1 MSSRHIFEGAGL
13 LTLVLMIASAHAKPN
28 VAQPAMPAE
37 VTKRAVSQAT
47 GALKSLQSAPLTSS
61 EGESRKA
68 FSQALEEVARA
79 HIQHSDQLDRTH
91 QALQKQ
97 IEGLR
102 PSWWDKWLT
111 VLTGL
116 VGALMGTT
124 VAAYSA
130 YRLQQQRHQF
140 EQISARQT
148 AGINEL
154 AQIKLFRS
162 RQLNEFYGPLQALL
176 QQGLVVRNELYRRM
190 RASPA
195 TGVNFSDLPPRPGS
209 QHQSLGIQHGSGEIR
224 PFRLIDELPF
234 IRKAYPHLM
243 GNVGEMVRINGLVV
257 ALIHERVGLVLH
269 DNEDLSQKLGVFL
282 AHQSVLQDVY
292 KSVKGNS
299 DGAGPA
305 FGYSTTFPDGLQEA
319 VDGDCAKL
327 RDELR
332 EWEGRVTQWSQSRSN
347 S

>member
-1 MSSRHIFEGAGL
+1 MSRRHTLEGAGL
-13 LTLVLMIASAHAKPN
+13 LTLALVIASAQAKPN
-28 VAQPAMPAE
+28 TAQPPMPAE
-37 VTKRAVSQAT
+37 VAKRAVSQAAST
-47 GALKSLQSAPLTSS
+47 RESIQSEALASP
-61 EGESRKA
+61 EGESKKVV
-68 FSQALEEVARA
+68 SQALEQLARA
-79 HIQHSDQLDRTH
+79 QIQHSDQLDRTH

-102 PSWWDKWLT
+102 PGWWDRWLT
-111 VLTGL
+111 ALTGL
-116 VGALMGTT
+116 MGALMGTT

-130 YRLQQQRHQF
+130 YRLQRQRHQF
-140 EQISARQT
+140 EQASARQT

-176 QQGLVVRNELYRRM
+176 QQGLVVRNELYARM

-195 TGVNFSDLPPRPGS
+195 PGVNFSDLPPRPGS
-209 QHQSLGIQHGSGEIR
+209 QRQSLGIQHGSEDIR

-234 IRKAYPHLM
+234 IWQAYPQLM
-243 GNVGEMVRINGLVV
+243 SNVGEMVRINGLIV
-257 ALIHERVGLVLH
+257 ALIHDRVGLVLH
-269 DNEDLSQKLGVFL
+269 ENEDLSQKLGVFL

-292 KSVKGNS
+292 ESVKGDS
-299 DGAGPA
+299 GGAAPA

-319 VDGDCAKL
+319 VDGDCVKL

-332 EWEGRVTQWSQSRSN
+332 EWEERVTRWSQSRS
-347 S
+347 SS